1 MSRKQKI
8 IVSLITVALVAILT
22 FSGIGWGFTHRDLDV
37 AKNELSGAKMT
48 LATKEGELSAIRD
61 ELSAIKNELKS
72 MQAYL
77 SSAEA
82 GLQSANNFLLKVKTE
97 LEDTK
102 TKLANLQGNAY
113 NLHNLTS
120 EEVIEFMEIDK
131 TNLNEYVEGK
141 YVCSHFVRDVNDNAE
156 RQGIRC
162 AIVLISFPEQSHAIV
177 AFNTTDEGMVY
188 FDAITDDRVKPVI
201 GKEYSRCIEPKN
213 SRNYAESDFDDTIED
228 IIVIW

>member
-22 FSGIGWGFTHRDLDV
+22 FSDIGWSFTHRDLDV

-48 LATKEGELSAIRD
+48 LATQEGELSAIKE
-61 ELSAIKNELKS
+61 ELAGTKSELKS
-72 MQAYL
+72 TQTYL

-82 GLQSANNFLLKVKTE
+82 ELQSANNFLLKVKTE

-102 TKLANLQGNAY
+102 TRLANLQGNAY
-113 NLHNLTS
+113 NLHNLTFA
-120 EEVIEFMEIDK
+120 EVIEFLEEDK
-131 TNLNEYVEGK
+131 TNLNEYVEEE

-156 RQGIRC
+156 RKGIRC
-162 AIVLISFPEQSHAIV
+162 AIALISFPEQSHAIV

-188 FDAITDDRVKPVI
+188 FDAITDDRIKPVI
-201 GKEYSRCIEPKN
+201 GKEYSRCIELKN
-213 SRNYAESDFDDTIED
+213 GRNYEEPDFDDTIED